1 MDRNVE
7 LFMSIMKDL
16 QLAKVWEPPTVYLD
30 GSLGSG
36 RVSHLAEIIRRHNV
50 SVFLYF
56 CENITFCLLTK
67 ISMAVFSYD
76 IFSVCL
82 LMKYPLVCS
91 FTLM

>member
-50 SVFLYF
+50 SVFVYF
-56 CENITFCLLTK
+56 CELSLFVYSQKYPWLFFP
-67 ISMAVFSYD
+67 M
-76 IFSVCL
+76 IFSVFV
-82 LMKYPLVCS
+82 YW
-91 FTLM
+91 

>member
-16 QLAKVWEPPTVYLD
+16 QLAKIWEPPTVYLD

-50 SVFLYF
+50 SVFVYF
-56 CENITFCLLTK
+56 YGSITVCLLTK
-67 ISMAVFSYD
+67 ISTVVF
-76 IFSVCL
+76 L
-82 LMKYPLVCS
+82 
-91 FTLM
+91 